1 MNYYLPAKI
10 RGYLLRLSHHYAEI
24 PDKAKLKA
32 ILDTARVFVAE
43 GIHYDN
49 WDGGTY
55 GHDVRLYLPLETLAK
70 ISAKEQGKLTEA
82 LTSELRAIAPQVP
95 NEFINGVQFEMNDEG
110 DVDFQQST
118 LLLWNRP
125 ALIPEALKIWQ
136 PGLIR
141 VFISHRDQQKIQA
154 RDLASELEAYG
165 FSCFVAH
172 DTIAPMAEWRLE
184 IMRGLETMEVMLAFV
199 TDDFSASSWTNQEV
213 GYALGA
219 GKPVVGLKLGKED
232 PPGFIQHIQ
241 ALKAKIDTPT
251 DTAAKLYPILCE
263 ALGAKS
269 RMQTGL
275 VTAFA
280 NSPDWG
286 ETTKRFNRLHKTVE
300 SLADEELQTTIQ
312 AYNTND
318 QLHGAAYL
326 TNHHNRLKIFLENT
340 TGKNFDIQDKTISI
354 IKQDN
359 FDGIPF

>member
-32 ILDTARVFVAE
+32 ILDTARVFVAV
-43 GIHYDN
+43 GLHYDN
-49 WDGGTY
+49 WEGGTY

-70 ISAKEQGKLTEA
+70 ISAKEQEKLTET

-110 DVDFQQST
+110 DVDFQRSM
-118 LLLWNRP
+118 LLLRNRP

-141 VFISHRDQQKIQA
+141 VFISHRDQQKIKA
-154 RDLASELEAYG
+154 RELASALEAYG

-219 GKPVVGLKLGKED
+219 DKPVIGLKLGKED

-241 ALKAKIDTPT
+241 ALKAQIDTPV
-251 DTAAKLYPILCE
+251 DTAARIYPILCE
-263 ALGAKS
+263 ALGAKN

-275 VTAFA
+275 VTAFV

-286 ETTKRFNRLHKTVE
+286 ETTKRFDRLSKVVE
-300 SLADEELQTTIQ
+300 TLTKEELHTIVQ
-312 AYNTND
+312 AFNAND

-326 TNHHNRLKIFLENT
+326 TNHHNRLKIFLEKT
-340 TGKNFDIQDKTISI
+340 TGKKFDIHSR
-354 IKQDN
+354 
-359 FDGIPF
+359 